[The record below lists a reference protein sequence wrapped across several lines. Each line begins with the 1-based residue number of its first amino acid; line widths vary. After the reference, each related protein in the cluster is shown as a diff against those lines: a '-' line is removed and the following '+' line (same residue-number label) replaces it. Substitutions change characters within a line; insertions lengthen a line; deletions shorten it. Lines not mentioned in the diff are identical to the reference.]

1 MKKYDRPREGTCKLT
16 GVHGRFVK
24 SHLIPLALTRLS
36 RTGEKYIETGIGL
49 GIKSRA
55 NSWYDDLLVT
65 REGEDILAAIDA
77 RGIEELRRHKLVW
90 SGWDADENI
99 ASLFVSSGQ
108 EARTRE
114 VAFAQTDYLQLFFIS
129 LLWRAAASTREEF
142 ADIKLSTTTLEDLRV
157 RVIDQ
162 APGAF
167 DDYPVQL
174 FQATTLGVEHNR
186 APRLETKRMP
196 LAAGTGWG
204 SNVDYVR
211 FYFEGLTAHVHIPQ
225 GTSMEPEYLQTC
237 LGLGLSDSTIVFG
250 HTFEESRA
258 WANFK
263 EMVATVTREEK
274 SPPSPYSSIAR
285 AVREYT
291 EISHSSK
298 SRD

>member
-16 GVHGRFVK
+16 GAHGRFVK

-36 RTGEKYIETGIGL
+36 RTGEKYIEAGIGL

-65 REGEDILAAIDA
+65 RDGEDILAEIDA

-90 SGWDADENI
+90 SGWDTDENI
-99 ASLFVSSGQ
+99 ASLFVSSEQ
-108 EARTRE
+108 AARTRE
-114 VAFAQTDYLQLFFIS
+114 IAFAKTDFLQLFFIS

-142 ADIKLSTTTLEDLRV
+142 ADIKLSTATLEDLRV

-174 FQATTLGVEHNR
+174 FQVTTLGIPHNR
-186 APRLETKRMP
+186 APRLETKLMP

-211 FYFEGLTAHVHIPQ
+211 FYFDGLAAHVHIPQ

-237 LGLGLSDSTIVFG
+237 LGLGPSGSTIVFG

-263 EMVATVTREEK
+263 EMVVTVTREEK

-285 AVREYT
+285 AVREYL
-291 EISHSSK
+291 EILHPSK
-298 SRD
+298 LHD